1 MEFDLDLIQAV
12 NDWQRGGDASQKK
25 KRAKALRK
33 AAAGLPKK
41 FRSTSSQCYRQIALK
56 DDGLRHLGNKYE
68 LPEAV
73 SAWTK
78 SETVAREF
86 KSGVPPQ
93 EWQGV
98 IFSIEPDDESVVLDI
113 ESLYKDDD
121 FVSAISYHKYEV
133 RGYYKGIDRYW
144 NSQKEVVI
152 EVSEVPIEAMHAW
165 GGYSSQLEQLA
176 QLFFDYLG
184 IDSKERDMKKFE
196 ELVSE
201 SDVEI
206 GPHWLTTPGAVE
218 RVNQRLKELTRHI

>member
-1 MEFDLDLIQAV
+1 MEFGLDLIQAV
-12 NDWQRGGDASQKK
+12 NDWQRGGDDSQKR
-25 KRAKALRK
+25 KRAKALKK
-33 AAAGLPKK
+33 AAADLPKE
-41 FRSTSSQCYRQIALK
+41 FRSTSSRCYRQIALK

-86 KSGVPPQ
+86 KSGVPPK

-98 IFSIEPDDESVVLDI
+98 IFSIIPDDESVVLDI
-113 ESLYKDDD
+113 DSLYKNDD
-121 FVSAISYHKYEV
+121 FMSAISSYKDEV
-133 RGYYKGIDRYW
+133 SGCYKGIDRYG
-144 NSQKEVVI
+144 NSQSEVVI
-152 EVSEVPIEAMHAW
+152 EISEVPIEAMHAW

-184 IDSKERDMKKFE
+184 VDPKDRDMEKFE
-196 ELVSE
+196 EIVSD

-206 GPHWLTTPGAVE
+206 GPHWLTTPDAVE
-218 RVNQRLKELTRHI
+218 RVNQRLKELTRQI